1 MIDSAA
7 PRATPTA
14 APGGLLPT
22 LNGRAGASTVE
33 VVKSILFNIA
43 VILISGLV
51 ACGGRSSSTNDNPD
65 SLTSNCV
72 GTETRCNGDTF
83 QTCNNGLFENTTA
96 CVAPQ
101 ACSPTLG
108 CADCSPGNGNV
119 CRGSEVVTCNPDG
132 SYGAVVM
139 TCGAG
144 QACGVGGTCERAC
157 TADGVD
163 LVYVVDEANRLL
175 SFDPRKLDLAQDPF
189 TLIGTLACQPQ
200 LGSVPGRDG
209 QPVTPFS
216 MAVDRDGKAWVMYTS
231 GEIFKVSIQD
241 ASCQASPYT
250 ARQAN
255 LLLFGMGFVTDTAG
269 GTTEKLFVG
278 GGRADTGPN
287 GQLAVIDTSVAAPSP
302 TILGTLSAVAE
313 SAPEMTGT
321 SEAKLFAFY
330 PGLSK
335 AYVQGVNKA
344 SGAPLGAEFLIPG
357 GLGGQVRAWAFA
369 QWGGKFYIFVTT
381 AAGATNNSTVRVID
395 RATGAYSQPLQ
406 NLPYLIVGAGVST
419 CAPVV
424 VN

>member
-1 MIDSAA
+1 MKQI
-7 PRATPTA
+7 
-14 APGGLLPT
+14 LP
-22 LNGRAGASTVE
+22 
-33 VVKSILFNIA
+33 VVA
-43 VILISGLV
+43 VAFISSLV
-51 ACGGRSSSTNDNPD
+51 ACGGRTSNNPGD
-65 SLTSNCV
+65 IDAVTSNCE

-83 QTCNNGLFENTTA
+83 QTCSNGTFENTKA

-108 CADCSPGNGNV
+108 CADCNPDAGNA
-119 CRGSEVVTCNPDG
+119 CRGSDVVTCNPDG
-132 SYGAVVM
+132 SYGTLVM

-175 SFDPRKLDLAQDPF
+175 SFDPRKLDVAQDPF

-200 LGSVPGRDG
+200 LGSVPGRTG

-216 MAVDRDGKAWVMYTS
+216 MAVDREGTAWVMYTS

-269 GTTEKLFVG
+269 GTTEKLYVG

-330 PGLSK
+330 PGLNK
-335 AYVQGVNKA
+335 AYVQEVNKA
-344 SGAPLGAEFLIPG
+344 NGAPLGTEFLIPG

-381 AAGATNNSTVRVID
+381 AVGATNNSTVRVID
-395 RATGAYSQPLQ
+395 RATGTYSQPLQ